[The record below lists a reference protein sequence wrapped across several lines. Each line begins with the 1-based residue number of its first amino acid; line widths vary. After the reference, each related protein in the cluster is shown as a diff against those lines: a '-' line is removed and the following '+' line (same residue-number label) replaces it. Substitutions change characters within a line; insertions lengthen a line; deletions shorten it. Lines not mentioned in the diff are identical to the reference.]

1 MNYYNIDIEPTHI
14 LLCLLAFLGPFLI
27 SVLGLICSIATRSRL
42 LDAQTHLQTAIDRL
56 HRSGSH
62 TSLLQSRLRAET
74 VRVSDAT
81 ADVRRELGRIVTRQ
95 GVGLLKVRGDVGGFG
110 AEVKLLENMFM
121 SLNARV
127 TRLTTDIVQLRRE
140 MDGVLLKVGG
150 PWDKQQQP
158 VGTGPSAPQDD
169 VGLRGDEEEGFREE
183 EGKSSRKPEGREE
196 TFARIRDTR
205 MDAQTQESPPQSSSG
220 SRTFA
225 TVVDEHDPFPTK
237 LKYYMS
243 GGRSGWPVEEDNSD
257 ASSTLIGSDEEDHT
271 NERTKHIQGEGSVVV
286 PTIYSEETMAEQNNP
301 PQASTQQEDVAA
313 QDQRAA
319 YQQEMDELQKVL
331 YVRAQQENE
340 ALFKREE

>member
-14 LLCLLAFLGPFLI
+14 LLCLLAFLSPFLI
-27 SVLGLICSIATRSRL
+27 SVFGLICSIATRSRL
-42 LDAQTHLQTAIDRL
+42 LDTQTHLQTAIDRL

-62 TSLLQSRLRAET
+62 TSLLQSRLRAEN
-74 VRVSDAT
+74 VRVSDAI

-121 SLNARV
+121 SLNAHV
-127 TRLTTDIVQLRRE
+127 TRLTTDIAQLRRE

-150 PWDKQQQP
+150 PWDKQQLP
-158 VGTGPSAPQDD
+158 VGTGPSAPQDG
-169 VGLRGDEEEGFREE
+169 VGLQEDEE
-183 EGKSSRKPEGREE
+183 EGKSSRKPEGREKRS
-196 TFARIRDTR
+196 AGIRDTC
-205 MDAQTQESPPQSSSG
+205 MDAQTQESPLQSSSG
-220 SRTFA
+220 FSTFA
-225 TVVDEHDPFPTK
+225 IVEDEHDPFPTE

-271 NERTKHIQGEGSVVV
+271 NERTKHIQGGDSVVV
-286 PTIYSEETMAEQNNP
+286 PTIYSEETMAEQNSP

-340 ALFKREE
+340 ALFKRE

>member
-14 LLCLLAFLGPFLI
+14 LLCLLAFLSPFLI
-27 SVLGLICSIATRSRL
+27 SVFGLICSIATRSRL

-74 VRVSDAT
+74 IRVSDAI

-121 SLNARV
+121 SLNAHV
-127 TRLTTDIVQLRRE
+127 TRLTTDIAQLRRE

-169 VGLRGDEEEGFREE
+169 VGLQGDEEEGFREE
-183 EGKSSRKPEGREE
+183 EGKSSRKPKGREKRS
-196 TFARIRDTR
+196 AGIRDTR
-205 MDAQTQESPPQSSSG
+205 MDAQTQESSPQSSSG
-220 SRTFA
+220 SSTFA
-225 TVVDEHDPFPTK
+225 TVVDEQDPFPTE

-243 GGRSGWPVEEDNSD
+243 GGRSGWPDPIEEYNSD
-257 ASSTLIGSDEEDHT
+257 ATTLLGEDEDYT
-271 NERTKHIQGEGSVVV
+271 NERNQHEDT
-286 PTIYSEETMAEQNNP
+286 PPRAEQNNP

-340 ALFKREE
+340 ALFEREE